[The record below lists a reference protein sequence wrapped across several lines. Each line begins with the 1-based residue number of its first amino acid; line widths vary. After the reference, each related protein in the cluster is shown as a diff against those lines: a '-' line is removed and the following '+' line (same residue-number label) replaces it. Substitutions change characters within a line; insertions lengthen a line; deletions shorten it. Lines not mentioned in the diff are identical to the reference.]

1 MPYGLYISAEGAKAQ
16 TTRLE
21 TIAHNLANVDTVGF
35 KQDLARLQ
43 ARNAEAIQRGLAS
56 AGSGS
61 INDIGGGVQVRDTVT
76 SFAAGNYEHTGRPL
90 DMAINGDGFFV
101 VQKGNQQYL
110 TRAGNFQLDPQGRL
124 VTTHGDAVMGSDRSP
139 ITPHAARP

>member
-43 ARNAEAIQRGLAS
+43 ALWITEADVTSLMSLPEAIEALERVLAMEARGEAANMGKTHVMVGANDVLQAIGAS
-56 AGSGS
+56 VFRFSP
-61 INDIGGGVQVRDTVT
+61 
-76 SFAAGNYEHTGRPL
+76 RPAL
-90 DMAINGDGFFV
+90 KA
-101 VQKGNQQYL
+101 
-110 TRAGNFQLDPQGRL
+110 
-124 VTTHGDAVMGSDRSP
+124 
-139 ITPHAARP
+139 